1 MEGPCPASLNF
12 SEAGSFL
19 EKLLIPVN
27 PCSSP
32 LPPSSGVISVPEVS
46 SRMWRLCFFYFG
58 GVKCLQVKKS
68 KRRGVGKNP
77 THPQSPTMQK
87 ERSDIAAS
95 ASTSFP
101 AVNEFFA
108 SGRESEEAAAD
119 LSLQRAAHPLQ
130 KGDPAGSDLRSGF
143 NPPQARP

>member
-1 MEGPCPASLNF
+1 MLTSQEIEETG
-12 SEAGSFL
+12 
-19 EKLLIPVN
+19 
-27 PCSSP
+27 
-32 LPPSSGVISVPEVS
+32 
-46 SRMWRLCFFYFG
+46 
-58 GVKCLQVKKS
+58 
-68 KRRGVGKNP
+68 GKNP
-77 THPQSPTMQK
+77 THPQSPAMQK

-101 AVNEFFA
+101 AVNEFFV